1 MINVTTLQNEKINFE
16 RHSKQNHEKPLSDI
30 QKMRKLNKLKNEL
43 GIQDKMFD
51 ENDMIKLIE
60 DTRGAV
66 RELLK
71 VIKWLR
77 SKFGRKAFTPNL
89 RDKIR
94 AHLNILEEFHESEI
108 EIFKDNASA
117 FCI

>member
-1 MINVTTLQNEKINFE
+1 MTLGL
-16 RHSKQNHEKPLSDI
+16 R
-30 QKMRKLNKLKNEL
+30 
-43 GIQDKMFD
+43 MFD
-51 ENDMIKLIE
+51 EGDMIKMIE

-77 SKFGRKAFTPNL
+77 SKFGKKSFTPNL

-94 AHLNILEEFHESEI
+94 AHLIILEDFHESEI
-108 EIFKDNASA
+108 EIFKEKDGKEQKTALT
-117 FCI
+117 